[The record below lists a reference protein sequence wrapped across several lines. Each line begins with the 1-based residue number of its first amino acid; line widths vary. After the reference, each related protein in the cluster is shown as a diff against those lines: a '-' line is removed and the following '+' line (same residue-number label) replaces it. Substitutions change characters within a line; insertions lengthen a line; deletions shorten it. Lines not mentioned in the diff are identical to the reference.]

1 MDALTKLFFMKT
13 TILTVIAIILAL
25 IFGILLGRI
34 LGIASRP
41 IPPTVLREDRR
52 PTTPVV
58 RISGIE
64 DGFVDGSVRGDVRV
78 FLDGKMVVTD
88 GSGSFRVPA
97 GDFLRNVT
105 TVRVPAGMRF
115 VASRRG
121 KKYYPITS
129 ANGAR
134 LAPGNRLY
142 FSDRE
147 SAERAGFLAG
157 E

>member
-1 MDALTKLFFMKT
+1 MKT
-13 TILTVIAIILAL
+13 TALTFIVVILAL

-34 LGIASRP
+34 FGIASLP

-52 PTTPVV
+52 PNIPVV
-58 RISGIE
+58 RIIGME
-64 DGFVDGSVRGDVRV
+64 DGFVRGSVRGDVRV
-78 FLDGKMVVTD
+78 FFDEKIVVTD

-97 GDFLRNVT
+97 GDFLRNVA

-129 ANGAR
+129 ANAAR